1 MTWPNASGK
10 TAVLPPLQCSSAF
23 EVGLAG
29 AHHEDSEARVERR
42 LAVQRDTL

>member
-1 MTWPNASGK
+1 
-10 TAVLPPLQCSSAF
+10 VHCSTAF

-29 AHHEDSEARVERR
+29 EHHEDSEARVKRR